1 MKKGTILLYAAFFI
15 CLVMMTKAGIDN
27 FPILKGPYL
36 GQKAPGMTPE
46 IFAPGVISTEK
57 KGVYVWVF

>member
-1 MKKGTILLYAAFFI
+1 VNSTTISVGV
-15 CLVMMTKAGIDN
+15 LVTTVFASNSLAQQGD

-46 IFAPGVISTEK
+46 IFAPGR
-57 KGVYVWVF
+57 